1 MKLLKIKNIV
11 VIFIFIFPL
20 LSLISCSSWLETET
34 NPKKYS
40 NFDHIPQG
48 GGHYKLGKPY
58 QINDVWYYPK
68 EDSNYNKVGVAS
80 WYGDYFHGRLT
91 ANGEYFD
98 MNTMSAAHPTLP
110 LPSYVRVINLEN
122 NKQIVVRVNDRGPFK
137 NNRIIDLSKKAAE
150 SLDIVNKGTAKV
162 RVQYIQKAPLEGNN
176 SDYFKNSKPGFLR
189 KVWRITSSSLSN
201 L

>member
-1 MKLLKIKNIV
+1 MKLLKIKNII
-11 VIFIFIFPL
+11 VIFVFIFPL

-34 NPKKYS
+34 NPKKYN

-48 GGHYKLGKPY
+48 GGHYKLGEPY

-68 EDSNYNKVGVAS
+68 VDSNYNMVGVAS

-110 LPSYVRVINLEN
+110 LPSYVRVTNLEN
-122 NKQIVVRVNDRGPFK
+122 NKEIIVRVNDRGPFK
-137 NNRIIDLSKKAAE
+137 KNRIIDLSKKAAE
-150 SLDIVNKGTAKV
+150 SLDMVEKGTAKV
-162 RVQYIQKAPLEGNN
+162 RVQYIRRAPLEGND

-189 KVWRITSSSLSN
+189 KVWRMTASSLSN